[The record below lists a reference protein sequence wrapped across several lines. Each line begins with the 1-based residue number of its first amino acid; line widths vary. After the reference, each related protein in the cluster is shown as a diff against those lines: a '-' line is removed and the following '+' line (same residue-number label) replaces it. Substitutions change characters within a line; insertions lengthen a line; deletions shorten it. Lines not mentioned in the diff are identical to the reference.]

1 MNNVKIDSTDRG
13 QVGIGTLIVFIAL
26 VLVAAIAAGVLI
38 NTAGFLQSQA
48 EATGE
53 DSTSQV
59 SDRMQIQ
66 SASGLVV
73 DDTGASGNVRIEEA
87 TLLVS
92 LAPGADPVDLSQTT
106 VELANGDITQLTSS
120 DLTIQDTD
128 GAGITTL
135 GGDNDKAQIVI
146 NLVANASPLT
156 EAENLGVTITTA
168 NGGSTEVELQAPRTL
183 TTSDDGSAVE
193 L

>member
-73 DDTGASGNVRIEEA
+73 DDTGDSGNVRIEEA

-128 GAGITTL
+128 GSAITTL

-146 NLVANASPLT
+146 DLVANASPLT